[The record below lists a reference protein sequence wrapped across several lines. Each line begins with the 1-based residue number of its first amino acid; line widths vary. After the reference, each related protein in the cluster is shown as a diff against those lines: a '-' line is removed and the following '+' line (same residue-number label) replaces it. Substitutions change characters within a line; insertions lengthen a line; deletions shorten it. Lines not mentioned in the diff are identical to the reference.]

1 MRYLPLFKN
10 VDGRACLVVGGGPVA
25 QRKIQMLLRAKA
37 AVTVVAPDATE
48 EIRGWNETG
57 RVVWTE
63 RRFHPKDIAGR
74 VLVFYFGAVDPAQVI
89 ADLELLEASP
99 AERRRAATPFEGRWL
114 RAEPT
119 SADLGFFERQFE
131 RRGLPQAAREFHV
144 SRVERVR
151 NRQWLIYNFIFV
163 ESVMKYF

>member
-1 MRYLPLFKN
+1 MRYLPLFRN

-37 AVTVVAPDATE
+37 AVTVVAPEATE

-74 VLVFYFGAVDPAQVI
+74 VLVFSATGNATVDKAVSSA
-89 ADLELLEASP
+89 A
-99 AERRRAATPFEGRWL
+99 RAAGVPVGVVDAPDLSDFITPAIVDRSPLVVAISSG
-114 RAEPT
+114 
-119 SADLGFFERQFE
+119 G
-131 RRGLPQAAREFHV
+131 
-144 SRVERVR
+144 
-151 NRQWLIYNFIFV
+151 
-163 ESVMKYF
+163 